1 MHRAPGIAGPLQ
13 FLPPPREPPNQEGR
27 PAPLGP
33 LLLLQQVSKP
43 AVDILW
49 SHSRSAWLWLIIGPN
64 VVVIECCKDAA
75 YWKNVIRN
83 ELAIVWWRHVAKFIY
98 CNSLLKECDQKGDM
112 SFSKPMLTL
121 ILGWYVVFK
130 VYRDSIVFSYYLGS
144 SGTTTPVAQQN
155 GTVPATNG
163 TGGATH
169 SDESDGQTGPAGHP
183 TQAQQNQ
190 SNSTEPLPA
199 GYGQLSRS
207 VISC

>member
-1 MHRAPGIAGPLQ
+1 MLQ
-13 FLPPPREPPNQEGR
+13 R
-27 PAPLGP
+27 
-33 LLLLQQVSKP
+33 
-43 AVDILW
+43 
-49 SHSRSAWLWLIIGPN
+49 
-64 VVVIECCKDAA
+64 C
-75 YWKNVIRN
+75 
-83 ELAIVWWRHVAKFIY
+83 
-98 CNSLLKECDQKGDM
+98 SLLKEWLEM
-112 SFSKPMLTL
+112 SWLLFGEDKLQSLSILQQPVERMWSERRYDFLSKPMLKL

-130 VYRDSIVFSYYLGS
+130 VYRDSIIFSYYLGS

-199 GYGQLSRS
+199 GYEKVVTLCNFMLNKKLMGAL
-207 VISC
+207 

>member
-1 MHRAPGIAGPLQ
+1 MQLTERVWLEMSWLLFGEDKLQ
-13 FLPPPREPPNQEGR
+13 SLSI
-27 PAPLGP
+27 
-33 LLLLQQVSKP
+33 LQQPVERM
-43 AVDILW
+43 W
-49 SHSRSAWLWLIIGPN
+49 SERRYDFL
-64 VVVIECCKDAA
+64 
-75 YWKNVIRN
+75 
-83 ELAIVWWRHVAKFIY
+83 
-98 CNSLLKECDQKGDM
+98 
-112 SFSKPMLTL
+112 SKPMLTL
-121 ILGWYVVFK
+121 ILCWYVVFK

>member
-27 PAPLGP
+27 PAPVGP

-83 ELAIVWWRHVAKFIY
+83 ELAVVWWRHVAKFIY
-98 CNSLLKECDQKGDM
+98 CNSLLKECDRSLESIKEFIVSQRYTLYKHRQV
-112 SFSKPMLTL
+112 SKRSIKLFHHIKLAFIYSFQVTVIFSKFKTECN
-121 ILGWYVVFK
+121 VVCFLNSWGFT
-130 VYRDSIVFSYYLGS
+130 YPSI
-144 SGTTTPVAQQN
+144 
-155 GTVPATNG
+155 
-163 TGGATH
+163 
-169 SDESDGQTGPAGHP
+169 
-183 TQAQQNQ
+183 
-190 SNSTEPLPA
+190 
-199 GYGQLSRS
+199 
-207 VISC
+207 

>member
-1 MHRAPGIAGPLQ
+1 MQLTERMWLEMSWLLFGEDMLQ
-13 FLPPPREPPNQEGR
+13 SLST
-27 PAPLGP
+27 AT
-33 LLLLQQVSKP
+33 
-43 AVDILW
+43 A
-49 SHSRSAWLWLIIGPN
+49 
-64 VVVIECCKDAA
+64 C
-75 YWKNVIRN
+75 WKNVIRN
-83 ELAIVWWRHVAKFIY
+83 PW
-98 CNSLLKECDQKGDM
+98 
-112 SFSKPMLTL
+112 L
-121 ILGWYVVFK
+121 ICGVYVVFK

-199 GYGQLSRS
+199 GYEKVVTLCNFMLNKKLMGAL
-207 VISC
+207 